1 MKCDNCNSEM
11 RIGTEQVGVDS
22 NNLPIFN
29 RYAYCDHCMIK
40 INLDKV
46 PKITGDSILS
56 IISIILSGIP
66 MIIPF
71 PHIIS
76 VPMIFIGFIMALI
89 DIGINNKQKKHAGSV
104 FAIIF
109 SIITFIVLG
118 VFKWD

>member
-1 MKCDNCNSEM
+1 
-11 RIGTEQVGVDS
+11 
-22 NNLPIFN
+22 
-29 RYAYCDHCMIK
+29 
-40 INLDKV
+40 
-46 PKITGDSILS
+46 
-56 IISIILSGIP
+56 

-109 SIITFIVLG
+109 SVLTFIVLG
-118 VFKWD
+118 VFK